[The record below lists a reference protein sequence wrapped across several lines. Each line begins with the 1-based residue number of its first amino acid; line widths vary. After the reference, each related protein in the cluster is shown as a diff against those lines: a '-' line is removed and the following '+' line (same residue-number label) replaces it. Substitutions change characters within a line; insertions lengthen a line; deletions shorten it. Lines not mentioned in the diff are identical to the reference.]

1 MAQNNPSEWS
11 RIDAGPLRDTP
22 YTPTAVDPGG
32 VEDAGADIIDANPPV
47 EDTSPIILHYPQL
60 DPGTPENK
68 VRGISAFTKLAYSL
82 LPEFMREADEQQNPE
97 SGGWPLLRLFD
108 AWGHIGDRAR
118 EVTAELYSGTWTDPE
133 TVPDRGLLW
142 LASLLGVPAS
152 QKNVPPA
159 QLREALGNMIA
170 NGRPPVGTRSQIAAA
185 TRQFLTGTKQAL
197 VTPLTRQAPEPTPED
212 IALTQAMGLPGTPR
226 VWVSPGPPM
235 GGKTYRWDG
244 TPNASPSSAYTAGT
258 RTGINIIPNSSFE
271 SESTAFWSATAMTLA
286 VGPSGTG
293 ADGGTSRALQATTTG
308 AADGR
313 VFTTPLP
320 GAGGR
325 SWTMSA
331 RVKATTTITIAPDI
345 FNYSNTTGAGSNVVN
360 LPYLTNTTTLIPGA
374 WTDIT
379 VTVDMPPAVASLRAV
394 IRTIDTTGKPAATI
408 EVDHVVLAPT
418 DLYLGHFNGD
428 TPDERAQ
435 DVWIDTAGPTVKVWN
450 GQWVTSPKT
459 GLAALTAAA
468 ITAREADRVKR
479 AHTIAIIVRP
489 DEVPDGNL
497 NGLAES
503 VRSVGIIPAGHDVLI
518 IPGTSTWGGFEAA
531 VTAAGNSWKD
541 YEAITRTW
549 ADVESLGL
557 EAPEE

>member
-1 MAQNNPSEWS
+1 MAQNNASEWS

-32 VEDAGADIIDANPPV
+32 VEETGADIIDANPPV
-47 EDTSPIILHYPQL
+47 EDTSPIVLHYPQL
-60 DPGTPENK
+60 DPDAPENK

-82 LPEFMREADEQQNPE
+82 LPEFMREADEVQNPE
-97 SGGWPLLRLFD
+97 AGGWPLLRLFD

-118 EVTAELYSGTWTDPE
+118 EVTAELYDGTWTDPS

-142 LASLLGVPAS
+142 LASVLGVPAS

-159 QLREALGNMIA
+159 QLREALTNMIA
-170 NGRPPVGTRSQIAAA
+170 NGRPPVGTRAQVAAA

-197 VTPLTRQAPEPTPED
+197 VTPLTRQTPEATPED
-212 IALTQAMGLPGTPR
+212 IALTQAMGLPGSPR

-244 TPNASPSSAYTAGT
+244 TARASSSSAYTAGNL
-258 RTGINIIPNSSFE
+258 TGVNIVPNPSFE
-271 SESTAFWSATAMTLA
+271 NGTTASWSSYAMSIA
-286 VGPSGTG
+286 VGSPGTG

-313 VFTTPLP
+313 VFTVALP

-331 RVKATTTITIAPDI
+331 RVKSASAVTVAPDI
-345 FNYSNTTGAGSNVVN
+345 FNYSSDTTGGSDVN
-360 LPYLTNTTTLIPGA
+360 LPYLTNTTTLVPGA
-374 WTDIT
+374 WTTLT
-379 VTVDMPPAVASLRAV
+379 VTAEMPPTVTSLRAV
-394 IRTIDTTGKPAATI
+394 IRTTDTNGKPPATLDI
-408 EVDHVVLAPT
+408 DHVVLAPT
-418 DLYLGHFNGD
+418 ELYLGYLDGD

-435 DVWIDTAGPTVKVWN
+435 DVWIDTTGPTVKVWD
-450 GQWVTSPKT
+450 GSWVTSPKT
-459 GLAALTAAA
+459 GLAALAAAA
-468 ITAREADRVKR
+468 ITAREEDRVKR

-497 NGLAES
+497 DRLAQQ
-503 VRSVGIIPAGHDVLI
+503 VRDVGIIPAGHDVLI

-531 VTAAGNSWKD
+531 VAAAGNSWKD

-557 EAPEE
+557 ESETE